1 MNVFKYLYIIFIFVC
16 GTSTINAQ
24 TDSLH
29 TSITK
34 DFINDGTIFL
44 VDGASYFTYPF
55 RADTK
60 DWLIFAG
67 ATAVTYSFMHA
78 DEWVKDKV
86 GRPTSL
92 TLNHDFWDVPTTY
105 GIVTYANITALSTY
119 AVGLFTRQNEIRKV
133 GRMLFQ
139 SLSYS
144 GITEMGLRML
154 VERTRPYYEKG
165 QWDFHLFTTNNEF
178 QSFPSGHTAVA
189 FAFSTVL
196 AEYFDTYYSR
206 IAFYG
211 LASLTAYARVLN
223 NQHYLSDVFF
233 GALVGI
239 SGGLHTVTQEKKR
252 ENPNY
257 QPSRLE
263 MLPGFNQINF
273 VYWLN

>member
-1 MNVFKYLYIIFIFVC
+1 MILIFRYLFFFCSFLCI
-16 GTSTINAQ
+16 SAQ
-24 TDSLH
+24 DSLKS
-29 TSITK
+29 TSIAN
-34 DFINDGTIFL
+34 DFIKDGTIFL
-44 VDGASYFTYPF
+44 EDGASYFTYPL
-55 RADTK
+55 RADSK

-67 ATAVTYSFMHA
+67 LTATTYSFIYA
-78 DEWVKDKV
+78 DNWVKEKI
-86 GRPTSL
+86 GRTTAL
-92 TLNHDFWDVPTTY
+92 TLNHDFWDIPTTY
-105 GIVTYANITALSTY
+105 GIVAYANITALSTY

-144 GITEMGLRML
+144 GITEMGFRML
-154 VERTRPYYEKG
+154 VERTRPYYNQS

-239 SGGLHTVTQEKKR
+239 SGGLHTIAQEKKR
-252 ENPNY
+252 NNPNY
-257 QPSRLE
+257 LPSRLE
-263 MLPGFNQINF
+263 VLPGFNQINF